1 MTKCENDKKIKN
13 FKKINNFS
21 NYILDTHLSQ
31 IRIYILDIHA
41 YT

>member
-1 MTKCENDKKIKN
+1 MTKCENDKKIK
-13 FKKINNFS
+13 NFS